1 MLDTAVH
8 SQFVNYTDIVSR
20 YPAQRVEA
28 AFALA
33 ALMEIPEQYK
43 VIMKATAIDDEKV
56 FHQFLQCTGRQ
67 GTVWLVAQTSGF
79 L

>member
-1 MLDTAVH
+1 LEGLTLTEDSLLDTAVH

-43 VIMKATAIDDEKV
+43 VIMNE
-56 FHQFLQCTGRQ
+56 GNSNR
-67 GTVWLVAQTSGF
+67 
-79 L
+79 